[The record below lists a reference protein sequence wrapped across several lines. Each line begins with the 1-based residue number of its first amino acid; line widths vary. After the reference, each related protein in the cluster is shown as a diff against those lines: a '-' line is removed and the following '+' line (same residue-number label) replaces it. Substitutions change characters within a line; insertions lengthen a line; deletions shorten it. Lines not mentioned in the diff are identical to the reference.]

1 LFRLLLDQQET
12 GAAPAIAVASK
23 GGAALPGPDGEDLKH
38 QLAKCALFASLK
50 ADQIEILARVA
61 RVVRCDAETVIF
73 RRGDAGDE
81 LFVVLSGRVEFFVE
95 ETLPTGERKV
105 TVEGEAGPDDAF
117 GEIAVFS
124 GETRTLGA
132 RARAESQLCLIHRDA
147 LLKVLESSPAMAA
160 SLLQT
165 LARRITRVREQ
176 RYGGRAK

>member
-1 LFRLLLDQQET
+1 
-12 GAAPAIAVASK
+12 
-23 GGAALPGPDGEDLKH
+23 LKH
-38 QLAKCALFASLK
+38 QLAQCALFASLT

-61 RVVRCDAETVIF
+61 RVVRCETEAILF

-105 TVEGEAGPDDAF
+105 TMEGEAGPGNAF

-132 RARAESQLCLIHRDA
+132 RARAGSQLCLIQREA
-147 LLKVLESSPAMAA
+147 LLKVLESSPAMAV

-165 LARRITRVREQ
+165 LARRITRVREE

>member
-1 LFRLLLDQQET
+1 M
-12 GAAPAIAVASK
+12 
-23 GGAALPGPDGEDLKH
+23 
-38 QLAKCALFASLK
+38 
-50 ADQIEILARVA
+50 
-61 RVVRCDAETVIF
+61 
-73 RRGDAGDE
+73 
-81 LFVVLSGRVEFFVE
+81 E